1 MDSIFREGGPHKVRR
16 IGRDQYEM
24 RISIPTDS
32 DGMTG
37 HECPNAEC
45 SPGYFKVK
53 PGTGITDGQTSAF
66 CPYCRHNGEPS
77 DFYTSAQ
84 VKYAEDLAMAEVSK
98 GVDRMVQSALG
109 LGPSG
114 RKKIGGGLFSM
125 ELSYKPERHRPIP
138 PPLEEELR
146 RNILCPS
153 CGLEHAVFGLATWC
167 PDCGQD
173 VFLTHVE
180 EEFATVRKILA
191 AIDSRRASLG
201 ARVAARDLENA
212 LEDTVTIFESVLKV
226 ITRRFLLSQGKTQ
239 DEIEEIISKHIRNR
253 YQSIPSA
260 GDTFRSYVGVDLF
273 SGIDGSEVSELRR
286 VFEGRHPITHNLGIV
301 DRKYLERVQSG
312 ELPGRDLRISVPQVE
327 RAVEIASTVL
337 SGAYRKLFLSE

>member
-77 DFYTSAQ
+77 DFSTSAQ
-84 VKYAEDLAMAEVSK
+84 VKYAEALAMAEVSK

-114 RKKIGGGLFSM
+114 RKKIGGGLFQWSCHTSPKGTG
-125 ELSYKPERHRPIP
+125 LS
-138 PPLEEELR
+138 PL
-146 RNILCPS
+146 
-153 CGLEHAVFGLATWC
+153 H
-167 PDCGQD
+167 
-173 VFLTHVE
+173 
-180 EEFATVRKILA
+180 
-191 AIDSRRASLG
+191 
-201 ARVAARDLENA
+201 
-212 LEDTVTIFESVLKV
+212 
-226 ITRRFLLSQGKTQ
+226 
-239 DEIEEIISKHIRNR
+239 
-253 YQSIPSA
+253 
-260 GDTFRSYVGVDLF
+260 
-273 SGIDGSEVSELRR
+273 
-286 VFEGRHPITHNLGIV
+286 
-301 DRKYLERVQSG
+301 
-312 ELPGRDLRISVPQVE
+312 
-327 RAVEIASTVL
+327 
-337 SGAYRKLFLSE
+337 